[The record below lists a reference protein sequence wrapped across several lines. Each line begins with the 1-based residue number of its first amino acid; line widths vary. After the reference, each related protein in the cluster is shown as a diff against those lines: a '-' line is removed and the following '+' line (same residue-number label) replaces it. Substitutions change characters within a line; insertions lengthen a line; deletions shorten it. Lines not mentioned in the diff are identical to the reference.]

1 MDRTA
6 LARIRDA
13 YEAGELVG
21 TTAQTDVIRLLLDA
35 LLSEDAPVAMHWPD
49 GSVVHATGSGE
60 IVGLQSGGAPPM
72 EPSVYA
78 RDAEATGPMRWPD
91 GPPVRAMGSG
101 AIAAGLH
108 WETLD
113 QVRKAAMRELI
124 LERYCVPL
132 ENWSA

>member
-1 MDRTA
+1 MDRVA

-35 LLSEDAPVAMHWPD
+35 LLAEPGAMHWPD

-60 IVGLQSGGAPPM
+60 IVELQSGGAPPM
-72 EPSVYA
+72 EPSVYD
-78 RDAEATGPMRWPD
+78 RDAEATGPLRWPD
-91 GPPVRAMGSG
+91 GSPMHAMGSG

-108 WETLD
+108 WENLD
-113 QVRKAAMRELI
+113 QMRKAAMRELI